1 MPESGL
7 HTATAASESWLEVT
21 DADSPLLL
29 IAPHGGRAEP
39 RTRSLLNPKVNDLHT
54 ADITRGLAA
63 RLGASA
69 LINVAMDRNRLD
81 CNRLSQIIERAPWL
95 LEMIAE
101 RVAAIVARHA
111 RVTVLLIHGWNI
123 IEPRLDFGLGLRH
136 SGGELRP
143 PGSACVSACDDF
155 INGPLAGL
163 AERLQRH
170 GIKPTYGM
178 RYPGGG
184 LQNLLQAFTARHR
197 ESPNAPLKSI
207 SEIAMSGVVDAAQ
220 LELSVAL
227 RMPGE
232 LRARCEDAIT
242 EAFSGKGD
250 PHVVRS
256 ANVIN
261 RAPRPAVVR
270 SEIGAAGTI
279 AAPGRIGIEFYDPA
293 ARFGAM
299 ASFDVGGA
307 GMGARIMMLFDSH
320 CAALFTAEGR
330 PTRSASAVTHGPL
343 SLRREGESIVLAF
356 RGPAVIVPDATAYL
370 SIERALAS
378 GRLDGNAEVEMRF
391 EIDRAGGEFEFDR
404 ILTSSGTA
412 ADALSSSVAFG
423 RVSGKVCIQG
433 AARTVNGF
441 ARAGMSFTGLGP
453 QKFTARRMLWACFE
467 DEDAPHAVEA
477 RSIAIGDAPPNQS
490 ARILG
495 AGGWSP
501 CELRDLT
508 IETPSVEEPPHRIY
522 ASLTR
527 PDGSSCKIDGSVECF
542 IPLSRPGPEQS
553 RIYTSL
559 GFATF
564 RIGAHRG
571 SGMFEYSRVADSV
584 LTTADENDDSDSD

>member
-1 MPESGL
+1 MIDS
-7 HTATAASESWLEVT
+7 
-21 DADSPLLL
+21 DSPLLL

-95 LEMIAE
+95 LELIAD
-101 RVAAIVARHA
+101 RVAAIAASHGH
-111 RVTVLLIHGWNI
+111 VTVLLIHGWNI

-155 INGPLAGL
+155 INGPLASL
-163 AERLQRH
+163 ADRLRRD

-197 ESPNAPLKSI
+197 ESPHAALRSI
-207 SEIAMSGVVDAAQ
+207 SETAMSGVVDAAQ
-220 LELSVAL
+220 LELSVAI

-232 LRARCEDAIT
+232 LRTRCEDALT
-242 EAFSGKGD
+242 EAFSGNGN
-250 PHVVRS
+250 PHVSRS
-256 ANVIN
+256 PITIN
-261 RAPRPAVVR
+261 RAPRPPVAR
-270 SEIGAAGTI
+270 SEIGAAATV
-279 AAPGRIGIEFYDPA
+279 AAPGRVGIEFYDPA

-307 GMGARIMMLFDSH
+307 GMGARIMMLFDGH
-320 CAALFTAEGR
+320 RAALFTAEGR
-330 PTRSASAVTHGPL
+330 PSRSASAVSHGPL
-343 SLRREGESIVLAF
+343 SLTRDGESIVLAF

-378 GRLDGNAEVEMRF
+378 GRLDGNTEVNVRF
-391 EIDRAGGEFEFDR
+391 EIDRAAGEFDFDR
-404 ILTSSGTA
+404 ILSSPGA
-412 ADALSSSVAFG
+412 ADTVSSSVAFG
-423 RVSGKVCIQG
+423 RISGRVYIDG
-433 AARTVNGF
+433 AERTVNGL
-441 ARAGMSFTGLGP
+441 ARAGISFTGLGP
-453 QKFTARRMLWACFE
+453 QKFTARRMVWARFV
-467 DEDAPHAVEA
+467 DDGAPRALEA
-477 RSIAIGDAPPNQS
+477 RSVTLDDAMPNQS

-495 AGGWSP
+495 ANGWSS

-508 IETPSVEEPPHRIY
+508 IETPSVEEPPHRIF

-527 PDGSSCKIDGSVECF
+527 PDGSSCELKGSVECF

-559 GFATF
+559 GFARF
-564 RIGAHRG
+564 HVGACRG
-571 SGMFEYSRVADSV
+571 AGMFEYSRVADSV
-584 LTTADENDDSDSD
+584 LTTSDDDDSDSD

>member
-1 MPESGL
+1 MAESGL
-7 HTATAASESWLEVT
+7 HTATAASESWLEVI
-21 DADSPLLL
+21 DSDSPLLL

-39 RTRSLLNPKVNDLHT
+39 RTRSMLNPKVNDLHT
-54 ADITRGLAA
+54 ADITRELAT

-81 CNRLSQIIERAPWL
+81 CNRISQIIERAPWL
-95 LEMIAE
+95 LEMIAD
-101 RVAAIVARHA
+101 RVDAIVARHGHL
-111 RVTVLLIHGWNI
+111 TVLLIHGWNI
-123 IEPRLDFGLGLRH
+123 IEPRLDVGLGLRN

-163 AERLQRH
+163 ADRLHQH
-170 GIKPTYGM
+170 NIKPTYGM

-197 ESPNAPLKSI
+197 QSPNTPLRSI
-207 SEIAMSGVVDAAQ
+207 SETAIRGVIDAAQ

-232 LRARCEDAIT
+232 FRARCQDAIA
-242 EAFSGKGD
+242 EVFSGKSD
-250 PHVVRS
+250 SHVVGS

-261 RAPRPAVVR
+261 RAPRPFVAKP
-270 SEIGAAGTI
+270 EIGAAATV

-307 GMGARIMMLFDSH
+307 GMGARIMMLFDGNR
-320 CAALFTAEGR
+320 AALFTAEGR

-343 SLRREGESIVLAF
+343 SMRREGESIVLAF
-356 RGPAVIVPDATAYL
+356 HGPAVIVPDATAYL

-378 GRLDGNAEVEMRF
+378 GRLDGDTEVKMRF
-391 EIDRAGGEFEFDR
+391 EIDRSGGAFDFDR
-404 ILTSSGTA
+404 ILSSSATA
-412 ADALSSSVAFG
+412 TDALSSSVAFG
-423 RVSGKVCIQG
+423 RVSGRVRIDG

-453 QKFTARRMLWACFE
+453 QKFSARRMIWACFE
-467 DEDAPHAVEA
+467 DEQAPHALEA
-477 RSIAIGDAPPNQS
+477 RTVATSDAPPNQS

-495 AGGWSP
+495 ADGWSP

-508 IETPSVEEPPHRIY
+508 IETPSVEEPPHRII

-527 PDGSSCKIDGSVECF
+527 SDGSSCEVEGSVECF

-559 GFATF
+559 GFASFAT
-564 RIGAHRG
+564 GAHRG
-571 SGMFEYSRVADSV
+571 AGMFEYSRVADSV
-584 LTTADENDDSDSD
+584 LTTADENEDSDSD